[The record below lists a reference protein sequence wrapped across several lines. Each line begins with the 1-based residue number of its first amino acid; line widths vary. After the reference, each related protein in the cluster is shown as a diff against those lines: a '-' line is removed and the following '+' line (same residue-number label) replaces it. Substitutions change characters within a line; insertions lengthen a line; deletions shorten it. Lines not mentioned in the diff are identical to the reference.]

1 MSRHHHSPLLPV
13 ARLAAL
19 GLLAIAGCNVVPP
32 AQEDTTRYFV
42 LSDSGLPPVI
52 PGEASPAGT
61 LRIGLR
67 TVRLEGYLKGRQ
79 MIVRNG
85 ANEVRF
91 EDFRRWAEPLDAA
104 VTRIVRSRLV
114 ASPGVA
120 QVYAEPFPFD
130 QARDYDV
137 SIEVTR
143 FEGAVD
149 SNGKFVASL
158 AATIEISTP
167 GADSRVVSRRS
178 FDAPARGWDGADFD
192 RLAELLNADVAALA
206 QEVASELPAKP

>member
-1 MSRHHHSPLLPV
+1 
-13 ARLAAL
+13 
-19 GLLAIAGCNVVPP
+19 
-32 AQEDTTRYFV
+32 V
-42 LSDSGLPPVI
+42 LSETGLPPVA
-52 PGEASPAGT
+52 PGEAPAAGT
-61 LRIGLR
+61 QRIGLR

-91 EDFRRWAEPLDAA
+91 EDFRRWAEPLDLAI
-104 VTRIVRSRLV
+104 TRIVRSRLL
-114 ASPGVA
+114 SGPSVA

-137 SIEVTR
+137 SIEVSR

-149 SNGKFVASL
+149 AGGKFVASVT
-158 AATIEISTP
+158 ATIEIATS

-178 FDAPARGWDGADFD
+178 FEAPVQAWDGTDFD
-192 RLAELLNADVAALA
+192 RLAELLSSDVAALA

>member
-1 MSRHHHSPLLPV
+1 MSRHHSLLFRAG
-13 ARLAAL
+13 ARCAAL

-42 LSDSGLPPVI
+42 LSDSGMAPV
-52 PGEASPAGT
+52 ASAQAPASGT

-91 EDFRRWAEPLDAA
+91 EDFRRWAEPLDTAI
-104 VTRIVRSRLV
+104 TRIVRSRLL
-114 ASPGVA
+114 AGTGVA
-120 QVYAEPFPFD
+120 QVYAEPYPFD

-143 FEGAVD
+143 FEGAAD
-149 SNGKFVASL
+149 ANGKFVASL
-158 AATIEISTP
+158 AATIEISTT
-167 GADSRVVSRRS
+167 GADSRVVSRRT
-178 FDAPARGWDGADFD
+178 FEAPAKGWDGADFD

-206 QEVASELPAKP
+206 QEVSSELPAKP

>member
-1 MSRHHHSPLLPV
+1 MSRNHNTPFRTA
-13 ARLAAL
+13 ARCAAL
-19 GLLAIAGCNVVPP
+19 GLLAIAGCNVVPS

-42 LSDSGLPPVI
+42 LSDAGLPPVA
-52 PGEASPAGT
+52 PGQAPAAGT

-79 MIVRNG
+79 MIVRSG
-85 ANEVRF
+85 ANEVKF
-91 EDFRRWAEPLDAA
+91 EDFRRWAEPPDTAI
-104 VTRIVRSRLV
+104 TRIVRSRLV

-143 FEGAVD
+143 FEGAED
-149 SNGKFVASL
+149 PSGKFAASL
-158 AATIEISTP
+158 SATVEISTP

-178 FDAPARGWDGADFD
+178 FDAPARGWDGADFGQ
-192 RLAELLNADVAALA
+192 LAELLNSDVAALA

>member
-1 MSRHHHSPLLPV
+1 MSRHPHNPLRAV
-13 ARLAAL
+13 ARCAAL
-19 GLLAIAGCNVVPP
+19 GLLVIAGCNVVPP
-32 AQEDTTRYFV
+32 AQEDATRYFV
-42 LSDSGLPPVI
+42 LSDTGLPP
-52 PGEASPAGT
+52 PAGGGAAAAGT
-61 LRIGLR
+61 LRVGLH

-91 EDFRRWAEPLDAA
+91 EDYRRWAEPLDAA
-104 VTRIVRSRLV
+104 VTRIVRSRLL
-114 ASPGVA
+114 AGSAVA

-143 FEGAVD
+143 FEGAED
-149 SNGKFVASL
+149 ASGKFVASL
-158 AATIEISTP
+158 SATIEISTA

-178 FDAPARGWDGADFD
+178 FDAPVQGWDGADFD
-192 RLAELLNADVAALA
+192 RLAQLLNTDVAALA

>member
-1 MSRHHHSPLLPV
+1 MSRYPRTHFRSV
-13 ARLAAL
+13 ARCAAL
-19 GLLAIAGCNVVPP
+19 GLLVIAGCNVVPP

-42 LSDSGLPPVI
+42 LSDTELPPVV
-52 PGEASPAGT
+52 GGGAAAAGT
-61 LRIGLR
+61 LRVGLH

-91 EDFRRWAEPLDAA
+91 EDFRRWAEPLDSAIS
-104 VTRIVRSRLV
+104 RIVRSRLLV
-114 ASPGVA
+114 GPSVA

-143 FEGAVD
+143 FEGAEEAD
-149 SNGKFVASL
+149 GKFVASL
-158 AATIEISTP
+158 SATIEISTV

-178 FDAPARGWDGADFD
+178 FDAPVQGWDGADFD
-192 RLAELLNADVAALA
+192 RLAQLLNTDVAALA

>member
-1 MSRHHHSPLLPV
+1 MSRHHNPLLRPV
-13 ARLAAL
+13 ARCAAL
-19 GLLAIAGCNVVPP
+19 GLLAIAGCNIVPP

-42 LSDSGLPPVI
+42 LSDAGLPPVA
-52 PGEASPAGT
+52 PGQAPAAGT

-91 EDFRRWAEPLDAA
+91 EDFRRWAEPLDTAI
-104 VTRIVRSRLV
+104 TRIVRSRLV

-130 QARDYDV
+130 QERDYDV
-137 SIEVTR
+137 SIEVSR

-149 SNGKFVASL
+149 ANGKFVASL
-158 AATIEISTP
+158 AATIEISTT
-167 GADSRVVSRRS
+167 GANSRVVSRRG
-178 FDAPARGWDGADFD
+178 FEAPVRGWDGADFD
-192 RLAELLNADVAALA
+192 LLAELLNSGVAALS

>member
-1 MSRHHHSPLLPV
+1 MSRHHHSLFAAV
-13 ARLAAL
+13 ARCAAL

-42 LSDSGLPPVI
+42 LSDTGLPPVA
-52 PGEASPAGT
+52 PGEAPAAGT
-61 LRIGLR
+61 LRIGLK

-79 MIVRNG
+79 MIVRDG

-91 EDFRRWAEPLDAA
+91 EDFRRWAEPLDLAI
-104 VTRIVRSRLV
+104 TRIVRSRLL
-114 ASPGVA
+114 SGPSVA

-149 SNGKFVASL
+149 AGGKFVASV
-158 AATIEISTP
+158 AATIEIATT

-178 FDAPARGWDGADFD
+178 FEAPVQAWDGKDFD
-192 RLAELLNADVAALA
+192 QLAELLNSDVAALA

>member
-1 MSRHHHSPLLPV
+1 MSRHHNPLLRTF
-13 ARLAAL
+13 ARCAAL
-19 GLLAIAGCNVVPP
+19 GLLAIAGCNIVPP

-42 LSDSGLPPVI
+42 LSDNGLPAVVA
-52 PGEASPAGT
+52 GEAPAAGT

-91 EDFRRWAEPLDAA
+91 EDFRRWAEPLDTAI
-104 VTRIVRSRLV
+104 TRIVRSRLLSGP
-114 ASPGVA
+114 AVA

-130 QARDYDV
+130 QERDYDV
-137 SIEVTR
+137 SIEVSR

-149 SNGKFVASL
+149 ANGKFVASL
-158 AATIEISTP
+158 AATIEISTT
-167 GADSRVVSRRS
+167 GANSRVVSRRG
-178 FDAPARGWDGADFD
+178 FEAPVREWDGADFD
-192 RLAELLNADVAALA
+192 HLAELLNSDVAALA